1 MFFKKLSNRV
11 SVSVLAVIMIP
22 AWSSFGDSFSEQ
34 WEVESIRYRFPESD
48 TDDVPDDK
56 PVKTVWRLLES
67 VVDEDKDQFA
77 DQHSESYQE
86 TIQQE
91 FKKWQERL
99 SHGYP
104 TAIVLQG
111 EREDG
116 TAFVTVHS
124 SIPGDAPNPKAS
136 FFDIIL
142 LRQIEANMW
151 EIFPSL
157 ENEQE
162 IEYLEELFRNERQK
176 ILNQLLSELQKRY
189 QRELEE
195 RMAES
200 DRRTLETFRENF
212 GEEEYE
218 RMILRRKRRQELE
231 EAGKKIPSQN
241 NFHEMIEILDF
252 EFFDPPQIFDA
263 RHDPGPVDSSQWH
276 QVARKLLHVRW
287 RDQRLTP
294 KLSPFDDVEPEA
306 KSLVQVLFTISREV
320 DDIPF
325 VLIYFFAFDEDTG
338 FTDQWVTPSKLV
350 LAQDEHGNW
359 NEKPRWA
366 RKYTVFGR
374 LTGIIRHIINFSSSD
389 RDTMPGEDIE
399 KAFEESD
406 LPAPLDRVY
415 DVSECVEF

>member
-11 SVSVLAVIMIP
+11 SVSVLAIIMIP
-22 AWSSFGDSFSEQ
+22 ALSSFGDAFSEK

-67 VVDEDKDQFA
+67 VAEEDKDRFA
-77 DQHSESYQE
+77 DQYSESYQE

-116 TAFVTVHS
+116 TAFVTLYS
-124 SIPGDAPNPKAS
+124 SIRGESVPGAYFS
-136 FFDIIL
+136 DIIF
-142 LRQIEANMW
+142 LRQTADNAWKVI
-151 EIFPSL
+151 PSID
-157 ENEQE
+157 NEEE

-176 ILNQLLSELQKRY
+176 IFNQLLSELQKRD

-218 RMILRRKRRQELE
+218 RMIKAEKLEQEMKA
-231 EAGKKIPSQN
+231 AGKRIPSQN
-241 NFHEMIEILDF
+241 NFHEMIKILDF
-252 EFFDPPQIFDA
+252 EFFDPPRILDA
-263 RHDPGPVDSSQWH
+263 RHDPGPVDSSQWQ
-276 QVARKLLHVRW
+276 QVTRKLLHLRW

-306 KSLVQVLFTISREV
+306 KSLVQILFTISREV

-325 VLIYFFAFDEDTG
+325 KIVFFFAFDKDTD
-338 FTDQWVTPSKLV
+338 FIDQWVTPSKLV

-359 NEKPRWA
+359 NEKPRWG
-366 RKYTVFGR
+366 REHTVLGR
-374 LTGIIRHIINFSSSD
+374 LTSILRDRIRFRSSD
-389 RDTMPGEDIE
+389 FGTMPGEDIR
-399 KAFEESD
+399 KAFEDSD
-406 LPAPLDRVY
+406 LPPPLDRIY
-415 DVSECVEF
+415 DVSECVDF